1 MRENFHTCLK
11 NLLEDKHIT
20 QKELCNLTG
29 LTESTVSRY
38 VNGSRLPSALSLKK
52 IADALDVTPTD
63 LLSPVQTDP
72 NLITYPELLYAFKR
86 LAPGM
91 TKNQKKEIIDIILS

>member
-11 NLLEDKHIT
+11 SLLKDKHIT

-29 LTESTVSRY
+29 LTEATVSRY
-38 VNGSRLPSALSLKK
+38 VNGSRLPSTISLKK
-52 IADALDVTPTD
+52 IADALNVTPTD
-63 LLSPVQTDP
+63 LLFPVQTDP
-72 NLITYPELLYAFKR
+72 DVITYPELLCAFKR
-86 LAPGM
+86 LASSM